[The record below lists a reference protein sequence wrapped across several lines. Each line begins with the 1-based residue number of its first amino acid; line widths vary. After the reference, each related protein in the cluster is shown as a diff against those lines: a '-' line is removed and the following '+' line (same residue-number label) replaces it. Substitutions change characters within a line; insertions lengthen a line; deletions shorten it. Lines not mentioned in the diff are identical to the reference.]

1 MRKGKGTAVFLSI
14 ALESAAR
21 GILIP
26 ILSLVFLSRGFSL
39 AQLPAGTAVCS
50 IAILLFELPGG
61 ILSDRIGRKKLFL
74 SAQCLYL
81 LSLVFLMFGKNMYV
95 TLFAMILYGAAR
107 ALSSGS
113 MDALLIDGY
122 MFSDGKESLPKITAG
137 LSAVR
142 GGGLALGALA
152 GGGIYQWGTAEQAG
166 AEAAIFA
173 AMLLTAASGI
183 TAFFFTR
190 EICCSS
196 HTTEKAASASAWN
209 FGKGFRTLF
218 FTIIL
223 MGGFISLIEIYWQ
236 PYFSKLLRKDSLMW
250 LLGVLSF
257 SYFGISILGS
267 IAGERV
273 LKRRSPDRAFP
284 EAYLLSGICLLLLSI
299 TNNPAA
305 FFVIYLLL
313 YFFTGIGDTA
323 LYVSLNEKV
332 PSSLRAT
339 VLSCQSFLFQIGG
352 LMGAVISGLSVNGLT
367 ISELWLTGGI
377 LFIINMGIVWVVQV
391 QS

>member
-122 MFSDGKESLPKITAG
+122 LFSD
-137 LSAVR
+137 
-142 GGGLALGALA
+142 
-152 GGGIYQWGTAEQAG
+152 
-166 AEAAIFA
+166 
-173 AMLLTAASGI
+173 
-183 TAFFFTR
+183 
-190 EICCSS
+190 
-196 HTTEKAASASAWN
+196 
-209 FGKGFRTLF
+209 
-218 FTIIL
+218 
-223 MGGFISLIEIYWQ
+223 
-236 PYFSKLLRKDSLMW
+236 
-250 LLGVLSF
+250 
-257 SYFGISILGS
+257 
-267 IAGERV
+267 
-273 LKRRSPDRAFP
+273 
-284 EAYLLSGICLLLLSI
+284 CLLYTS
-299 TNNPAA
+299 
-305 FFVIYLLL
+305 Y
-313 YFFTGIGDTA
+313 
-323 LYVSLNEKV
+323 
-332 PSSLRAT
+332 
-339 VLSCQSFLFQIGG
+339 
-352 LMGAVISGLSVNGLT
+352 M
-367 ISELWLTGGI
+367 
-377 LFIINMGIVWVVQV
+377 
-391 QS
+391 